1 MLSLDKTLS
10 YNTVPLGN
18 VSAVFILHPRLH
30 PRLWTPC
37 VYLGSHLLKCIYR
50 DYSLEAQMVKKLPAM
65 WETQVGSLGRE
76 DQIPWRRKW
85 QPTPVFL
92 PVEFH
97 GQRCLDSYSPWGFK
111 ESDTTER
118 LTYTHTH
125 THTHTPLRW
134 PPKFHY
140 RLGGVP
146 IRIPIYFFI
155 EIHKLI
161 QTFTWK
167 F

>member
-1 MLSLDKTLS
+1 
-10 YNTVPLGN
+10 
-18 VSAVFILHPRLH
+18 
-30 PRLWTPC
+30 
-37 VYLGSHLLKCIYR
+37 
-50 DYSLEAQMVKKLPAM
+50 MVKKLPAM

-118 LTYTHTH
+118 LTYTHPHTHTH

>member
-1 MLSLDKTLS
+1 
-10 YNTVPLGN
+10 
-18 VSAVFILHPRLH
+18 
-30 PRLWTPC
+30 
-37 VYLGSHLLKCIYR
+37 
-50 DYSLEAQMVKKLPAM
+50 MVKKLPAM

-167 F
+167 FQGLIIVRTILKRKDKIGENTSQISKLTTKLS

>member
-1 MLSLDKTLS
+1 
-10 YNTVPLGN
+10 
-18 VSAVFILHPRLH
+18 
-30 PRLWTPC
+30 
-37 VYLGSHLLKCIYR
+37 
-50 DYSLEAQMVKKLPAM
+50 MVKKLPAM

-118 LTYTHTH
+118 LTYTHPHTHTH

-167 F
+167 FQGLIIVRTILKRKDKIGENTSQISKLTTKLS